1 MQCRSKHRRTQRVIC
16 RAAFAIFFLIASVG
30 QAQETLEKKPWL
42 NRNWKPAP
50 LQINQFFGQ
59 LLLCDMSGA
68 SISAKSQSEREA
80 VLTYINDNLLSSS
93 KNEGPTRVDF
103 SAFGVS
109 FTSIVVGG
117 GGDGAGASAG
127 SFAYSDTGTVDALV
141 KALHTH
147 GLQLDAENMDSGYGQ
162 LQQAFTATKI
172 TTDEKHQWI
181 VTKGE
186 IYSGKD
192 TN

>member
-1 MQCRSKHRRTQRVIC
+1 
-16 RAAFAIFFLIASVG
+16 
-30 QAQETLEKKPWL
+30 
-42 NRNWKPAP
+42 
-50 LQINQFFGQ
+50 
-59 LLLCDMSGA
+59 MSGA
-68 SISAKSQSEREA
+68 SISAKSQSERDA

-117 GGDGAGASAG
+117 GGDGAGANAG
-127 SFAYSDTGTVDALV
+127 SFAYSGTGTVDALV
-141 KALHTH
+141 KALRTH
-147 GLQLDAENMDSGYGQ
+147 GLQLGAENMDSGYGQ

-172 TTDEKHQWI
+172 TTDDKHQWI
-181 VTKGE
+181 VAKGE

-192 TN
+192 TNLKALRLRT